1 MTIKIAKQSE
11 IEPTPLP
18 KNSWVKKLLT
28 EKTVGAKKMS
38 MGVSKFRPG
47 MVSEMMAHEEEEL
60 VIVIKGRGK
69 LRLPD
74 GEVRF
79 EAGDG
84 IYIPADQPH
93 SNHRYSSGL
102 IPATARRPGTGSGPG
117 GQASGAPGG

>member
-93 SNHRYSSGL
+93 SVVNDGDEDVEMVFGFSYPDYPPTRKE
-102 IPATARRPGTGSGPG
+102 
-117 GQASGAPGG
+117 